1 MKDVDLM
8 FAFEKARKR
17 FALIEKFKALIDE
30 MFDLALTIAKDPD
43 DVADIQEL
51 RAFAFA
57 VLEGRPPV
65 MPLRDMT
72 NALVR
77 IFELDLG
84 RGRNKMAAPLRA
96 FVEMELRAA
105 RAA

>member
-8 FAFEKARKR
+8 FAFQKARKR
-17 FALIEKFKALIDE
+17 LSLIEKFKDLIAE
-30 MFDLALTIAKDPD
+30 MFDLAVTVAKDPE
-43 DVADIQEL
+43 DVADIHEL
-51 RAFAFA
+51 RAFALA

-84 RGRNKMAAPLRA
+84 RGKNPMSAPLRA